1 MRRQLMKNG
10 KNWAMLAA
18 LTYSSLSYAATTGSL
33 QLRGNVPDILSI
45 EVNAKADAT
54 NLDLQND
61 QTDLKIA
68 SVLERSNSSTGYTL
82 TIDSANDGQLVRN
95 GGSETFTYSMK
106 YDGSSVDLS
115 SSDSFN
121 NSASAAVAVNKD
133 VTISYTGQDADT
145 MIAGDYEDTVT
156 FSIAAN

>member
-1 MRRQLMKNG
+1 MKTW
-10 KNWAMLAA
+10 KKWTILAA
-18 LTYSSLSYAATTGSL
+18 LTSSSFIYASTTGTL

-45 EVNAKADAT
+45 QVNAESDAT

-61 QTDLKIA
+61 QTDLKVA
-68 SVLERSNSSTGYTL
+68 SVLERSNSSTGYTV
-82 TIDSANDGQLVRN
+82 TIDSANDGLLVRS
-95 GGSETFTYSMK
+95 GGSETFSYSMK
-106 YDGSSVDLS
+106 YDGASVDLS

-121 NSASAAVAVNKD
+121 NSAAAAVAVNKD